1 MFLMLVSF
9 VRLCLSLIF
18 VLPGN
23 IMMFPLA
30 VAISFYTEQQR
41 LSALM
46 GSSVKVKAND
56 VLSSTKIL
64 AYLTTFPIYLI
75 VFTLA
80 FHFVLRWCF
89 QMEAA
94 DTAFYD
100 TVFFFCFPII

>member
-9 VRLCLSLIF
+9 VRMCLSLIF

-23 IMMFPLA
+23 IMLFPLST
-30 VAISFYTEQQR
+30 AISFYAEQQR
-41 LSALM
+41 LAALI

-64 AYLTTFPIYLI
+64 AYIVTFPIYLI
-75 VFTLA
+75 VFT
-80 FHFVLRWCF
+80 FCFDFVLRWYF

-94 DTAFYD
+94 ETAFYD